1 MGKTIKQTAR
11 EVRREELR
19 VYLSENNR
27 VRQILDTV
35 EKLEDP
41 TVELDPL
48 MIQRLRAATDTRM
61 GLLKKYLPDVK
72 QQEIEMTA
80 QISSADDWAKDDDS

>member
-1 MGKTIKQTAR
+1 MGKTVKQSAR

-35 EKLEDP
+35 EKLEDL
-41 TVELDPL
+41 TSELDAL
-48 MIQRLRAATDTRM
+48 SIQRLRAATDARLS
-61 GLLKKYLPDVK
+61 LLKKYLPDVK

-80 QISSADDWAKDDDS
+80 TVSSADSWAEDDNT

>member
-1 MGKTIKQTAR
+1 MGKTVKQTAR

-41 TVELDPL
+41 TVKLDPL

-72 QQEIEMTA
+72 QQEIEMKA
-80 QISSADDWAKDDDS
+80 QISTADSWAEDDS

>member
-1 MGKTIKQTAR
+1 MGKTVKQSAR

-35 EKLEDP
+35 EKLEDLSL
-41 TVELDPL
+41 ELDAVQ
-48 MIQRLRAATDTRM
+48 IQRLRAATDTRM

-80 QISSADDWAKDDDS
+80 SISSADSWSEVDDS